1 VARRYASALF
11 DVASKAATLDGV
23 ERDLAAVVGVVTAHD
38 ELRRVFEAPGIPAA
52 KKRALVDALLA
63 SAGPLQDEVARLL
76 RLLADRDRLGL
87 LAEVGHAF
95 AERLLELR
103 RVVPAEIVTAVP
115 LGETRRAALGEA
127 LARATGRTVT
137 ITERVDPAIIGGV
150 VARVGSLVFDGSVT
164 RQIER
169 MREQLR
175 REA

>member
-1 VARRYASALF
+1 
-11 DVASKAATLDGV
+11 
-23 ERDLAAVVGVVTAHD
+23 
-38 ELRRVFEAPGIPAA
+38 
-52 KKRALVDALLA
+52 
-63 SAGPLQDEVARLL
+63 LL

-115 LGETRRAALGEA
+115 LGETRRAALAEA

-150 VARVGSLVFDGSVT
+150 VARVGSLVFDGSIT